1 MTFPASAKT
10 TTFIIT
16 RDRPRA
22 VAFYRDVLGFRQT
35 GEHDFAA
42 VFDLNG
48 VVMQLVTV
56 ADHKPSPHTVLGWE
70 VEDIA
75 ADVKALKAKGIKF
88 EIYEGFGQD
97 ELGIWHSP
105 DGRAK
110 LAWFLDPDGNNLSL
124 AQH

>member
-1 MTFPASAKT
+1 MSFPASAKT

-35 GEHDFAA
+35 GEHAFAA
-42 VFDLNG
+42 IFDLNG

-70 VEDIA
+70 VQDIA
-75 ADVKALKAKGIKF
+75 AEVKALSAKGIKF
-88 EIYEGFGQD
+88 ETYEGDHTNRVPARFEQKV
-97 ELGIWHSP
+97 LPFFS
-105 DGRAK
+105 
-110 LAWFLDPDGNNLSL
+110 NNL
-124 AQH
+124 AFTAPKR